1 MVQYKAT
8 MAELKLKET
17 MAAGRKEQKA
27 ATIEQLNLQ

>member
-8 MAELKLKET
+8 MAELELKET

-27 ATIEQLNLQ
+27 ATI